1 MKLKTSFFDVTVFKK
16 DITRFAPLWVL
27 YLIVGFMH
35 FFRSGIRAEVLES
48 MISRAGFLS
57 FLYAMLTAQ
66 LLFGDLFDERLCH
79 ALHAIPLRREGWF
92 LTHFTAGILF
102 SLVPNFLISL
112 VMMRSLGQLWY
123 TALIWLLGIQ
133 LQYVFFFG
141 LSVLCVMVSGR
152 RLAAVAVYMIFNFF
166 ALAAAWVDDA
176 VFLPTHYG
184 IINRTERYI
193 PFLPLQGLSD
203 ESDYFS
209 VIHSQNCPCR
219 TWDAGEGIYVSINPA
234 NCDYSFGG
242 FGTSWSYLIIL
253 AVIGVALAIMA
264 LLLYRK
270 RNLESAG
277 DFIAFRSLKPVF
289 TVAYTFCA
297 AAFAQKVGYEMEIP
311 FYLFLGVGLVVG
323 YFTSQM
329 LLGRSLRVFKRR
341 NWLALALAFVL
352 AFGGVALCETDAFG
366 IAGWTPEAQDVESAT
381 MALVPMNEPTQV
393 QQLIDLHKLLYQQGP
408 PDETRYKEYME
419 VNIRYKLKNGREV
432 RRTYKTLRDGEIGKW
447 VNWQRFANPQHAL
460 KADTLEE
467 LIASVPKVYV
477 EGLWIEDEA
486 QLQALLTALWKDAEK
501 GAFYSPSGKNDQEI
515 ITSVSLRY
523 LDNSGNPLHIHK
535 GCENTLR
542 WIEEFTGGSAP

>member
-1 MKLKTSFFDVTVFKK
+1 MKLKTPFFDGTVFKK
-16 DITRFAPLWVL
+16 DITRFAPLWAL
-27 YLIVGFMH
+27 YLIGGLLAAFDSDLH
-35 FFRSGIRAEVLES
+35 ARAVES
-48 MISRAGFLS
+48 AMSRMGWIS
-57 FLYAMLTAQ
+57 FLYAILAAQ

-92 LTHFTAGILF
+92 LTHVTSGILF
-102 SLVPNFLISL
+102 SLVPNLLISL
-112 VMMRSLGQLWY
+112 VMMRALGQLWY
-123 TALIWLLGIQ
+123 TALIWLLAME

-141 LSVLCVMVSGR
+141 LSVLCMMVSGR
-152 RLAAVAVYMIFNFF
+152 RLAAAAVYMILNFF
-166 ALAAAWVDDA
+166 ALAVSWIDDTI
-176 VFLPTHYG
+176 FLPTHYG
-184 IINRTERYI
+184 VINRTERYI

-219 TWDAGEGIYVSINPA
+219 NWDAGEGIYVSINPA

-242 FGTSWSYLIIL
+242 FGTSWGYLIIL
-253 AVIGVALAIMA
+253 VVIGVALAVTA

-277 DFIAFRSLKPVF
+277 DFIAFQSLKPVF
-289 TVAYTFCA
+289 TVAFTFCA
-297 AAFAQKVGYEMEIP
+297 AAFAQKVGYEMEVP
-311 FYLFLGVGLVVG
+311 FYLFLALGLVVG
-323 YFTSQM
+323 YFTAQM

-341 NWLALALAFVL
+341 NWLALTLALVL
-352 AFGGVALCETDAFG
+352 AYGGVALCETDAFG
-366 IAGWTPEAQDVESAT
+366 IARWTPQAQDVESAT
-381 MALVPMNEPTQV
+381 MDLVPMNEPAQV
-393 QQLIDLHKLLYQQGP
+393 QQLIDLHKLLYEQGP
-408 PDETRYKEYME
+408 PDESRYKEYTE

-432 RRTYKTLRDGEIGKW
+432 SRTYKTLENGEIGKW

-501 GAFYSPSGKNDQEI
+501 GAFYSSGGKNDQEI
-515 ITSVSLRY
+515 MTSVSLRY
-523 LDNSGNPLHIHK
+523 LDNSGNYLDIHK

-542 WIEEFTGGSAP
+542 WIKEFTGSAP